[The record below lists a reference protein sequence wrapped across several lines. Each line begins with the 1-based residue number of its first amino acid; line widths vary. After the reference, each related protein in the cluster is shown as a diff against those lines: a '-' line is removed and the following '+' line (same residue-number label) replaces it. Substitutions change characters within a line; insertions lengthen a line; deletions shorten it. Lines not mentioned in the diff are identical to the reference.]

1 MLPLIILSGPTA
13 SGKSQ
18 TALALAEHL
27 GTEIISAD
35 SMQVY
40 RHFDIG
46 TSKPSVEERKRVTH
60 HLIDILDPEE
70 EFTAFEFKKRALA
83 CIREIRSRDK
93 IPVMVGGTG
102 LYLKTLLENRDCAIS
117 VSSEIRRQVQDEI
130 RERGT
135 REMHAELASVDPV
148 YAGKIQP
155 TDPSRIERALSVHRE
170 TGKKFSEFHAEDAP
184 ADYEFESYLFV
195 LETDRPY
202 LYEQIDRRVD
212 HMMDRGLKA
221 EVESLL
227 HRGIPSHCKPFQ
239 SIGYAQMIQH
249 LEGDVPLDRAVYD
262 IKRETR
268 HFAKRQLTWFKKMAG
283 RLTVLLDPGETA
295 AHIKE
300 KILSRVPL
308 GIACMIC
315 AWLSMGSLSPAFA
328 DNEDGFQSAVREY
341 HSGHWEE
348 ARDRLEKLL
357 LGGVDLVTQKRARF
371 LLGKIHVH
379 QKDWTRASTLFQ
391 NVLREYP
398 EMGDYVRLEL
408 ARVRHAQGNGKAVLK
423 QTSDLLNRYR
433 HTLLVPE
440 IRLLRADV
448 YEASGKFREA
458 VKELEQA
465 EKIISRKLASR
476 KWTPRIP
483 EIIKRQIR
491 LSKLLQD
498 YDGVYRLYRKLYI
511 RHPKVAA
518 RLQAK
523 VQMDRLVKNVSV
535 TPRPLTLRETRRRM
549 RALLVKVDYSRV
561 IREIRAIQKK
571 KKLKNER
578 LPPALFFH
586 WAEAWKGLR
595 KRPRANTVLNQFLRQ
610 YPEHPRAAEAH
621 FLIAGNLWNL
631 GNLQGALHHI
641 KALLRTSP
649 NSKWAPKALFYRGRI
664 YEDMREPSRALAA
677 YRTLVEKFS
686 RETQGEM
693 AAWQSG
699 WVHGKAGHWQEAYDQ
714 FKRNLERFPK
724 GDLADKNLFWMAKAA
739 DKLKQKEQSQI
750 LFKDLA
756 VRFPYTYYGL
766 QAVNHLDEAPRDPFE
781 PISSFQKASYSNK
794 IRQTPFTQPG
804 RRLSSRERFYFRH
817 GVELIELGFFSDA
830 QMELLRL
837 GRSVR
842 KNLSGVM
849 WLAHWYNRAR
859 AYGDSM
865 QVLQLFK
872 DFKTKHGEKELPRGF
887 WINFYPSAYSEAIQT
902 EAGKYHL
909 DPWLVEGLIRQ
920 ESMYNTQS
928 LSPAGARGLMQ
939 IMPKTGKRLFERT
952 HPGREFE
959 NDFLFEP
966 DLNIRLGVRY
976 LNDLTRKLKGNGVYI
991 LITYNAGPKVL
1002 KAWQRRFRMIKDRDI
1017 FVESIPYPETRGYVK
1032 HVIRNYIIYKNLYP
1046 APPAQVRAN
1055 KAF

>member
-18 TALALAEHL
+18 TALALAEHF

-46 TSKPSVEERKRVTH
+46 TAKPSAEERERVAH
-60 HLIDILDPEE
+60 HLIDILDPED
-70 EFTAFEFKKRALA
+70 EFTAFEFKERALA

-93 IPVMVGGTG
+93 IPVMVGGAG

-117 VSSEIRRQVQDEI
+117 VSPEIRRQVQDEL

-135 REMHAELASVDPV
+135 LEMHAELTRVDPV

-155 TDPSRIERALSVHRE
+155 TDPARIERALSVHRE
-170 TGKKFSEFHAEDAP
+170 TGKKFSEFHQEDAA
-184 ADYEFESYLFV
+184 ADYEFESHLFV

-227 HRGIPSHCKPFQ
+227 NRGIPLNCKPFQ
-239 SIGYAQMIQH
+239 SIGYAQMIRH
-249 LEGDVPLDRAVYD
+249 LEGDLPLERAVYE
-262 IKRETR
+262 IKRDTR

-283 RLTVLLDPGETA
+283 RLTVLLDPGETV

-315 AWLSMGSLSPAFA
+315 VWLSMGSLSPAIA
-328 DNEDGFQSAVREY
+328 ANEDAFQSAVREY
-341 HSGHWEE
+341 QSGHWEK
-348 ARDRLEKLL
+348 ARGQLEKLL

-379 QKDWTRASTLFQ
+379 QKDWTRARTLLQ
-391 NVLREYP
+391 NGLREYP

-408 ARVRHAQGNGKAVLK
+408 VRLLHAKGNGKAVLK
-423 QTSDLLNRYR
+423 QTSALLNRYP

-440 IRLLRADV
+440 VRLLRADV
-448 YEASGKFREA
+448 YEASGKFRDA
-458 VKELEQA
+458 VKELERA

-476 KWTPRIP
+476 KWTPQIP
-483 EIIKRQIR
+483 DLIKRQIR
-491 LSKLLQD
+491 LTKLLQD
-498 YDGVYRLYRKLYI
+498 HDRVYLLYRKLYI

-535 TPRPLTLRETRRRM
+535 TPRPLTPREIRRRM
-549 RALLVKVDYSRV
+549 RALLNKVGYSTV

-571 KKLKNER
+571 KKLKSER
-578 LPPALFFH
+578 LSPALFFY

-595 KRPRANTVLNQFLRQ
+595 KRPKSNAVLNMFLKQ
-610 YPEHPRAAEAH
+610 YPKHHRAAEAQ

-631 GNLQGALHHI
+631 GNPQGALHYI
-641 KALLRTSP
+641 KVLLRTSP
-649 NSKWAPKALFYRGRI
+649 NSKWAPRALFYRGRI
-664 YEDMREPSRALAA
+664 YEDMREPGRALAA
-677 YRTLVEKFS
+677 YRMLAEKFS
-686 RETQGEM
+686 QETQGEM

-699 WVHGKAGHWQEAYDQ
+699 WLHCKAGHWQEAYDQ
-714 FKRNLERFPK
+714 FKRNLRRFPK
-724 GDLADKNLFWMAKAA
+724 GNLSDKNLFWMAKAA
-739 DKLKQKEQSQI
+739 EKLKQDKEAQT

-756 VRFPYTYYGL
+756 VRFPFTYYGL
-766 QAVNHLDEAPRDPFE
+766 QAVNHLDEALSDPFE
-781 PISSFQKASYSNK
+781 PTLPFQKASYNNK
-794 IRQTPFTQPG
+794 MRRTSFTQPG
-804 RRLSSRERFYFRH
+804 RTLSSRERFHFRH

-830 QMELLRL
+830 QIELLRL

-859 AYGDSM
+859 AYSDSLQIM
-865 QVLQLFK
+865 QLYK
-872 DFKTKHGEKELPRGF
+872 DFKTKHGEKELPREF
-887 WINFYPSAYSEAIQT
+887 WVNFYPSAYSEVVKM

-909 DPWLVEGLIRQ
+909 DPWLVAGLIRQ

-939 IMPKTGKRLFERT
+939 IMPKTGKRLFESAHR
-952 HPGREFE
+952 GQEFK

-976 LNDLTRKLKGNGVYI
+976 LNHLSRKLKGNGVHI

-1002 KAWQRRFRMIKDRDI
+1002 KAWRKRFRMIKDRDI
-1017 FVESIPYPETRGYVK
+1017 FVDSIPYPETRGYVK
-1032 HVIRNYIIYKNLYP
+1032 HVIRNYGIYKILYP
-1046 APPAQVRAN
+1046 APPAQALAN
-1055 KAF
+1055 KFF